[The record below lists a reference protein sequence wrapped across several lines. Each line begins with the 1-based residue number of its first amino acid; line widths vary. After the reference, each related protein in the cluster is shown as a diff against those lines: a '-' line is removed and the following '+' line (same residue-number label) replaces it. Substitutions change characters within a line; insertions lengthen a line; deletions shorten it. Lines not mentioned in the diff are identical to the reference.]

1 MRINDFHINIKVRII
16 ENFLSRFIGS
26 MIFPFMAIY
35 LSIHFGKKTA
45 GILLVVNVFAG
56 LIVNLLSGYLS
67 DYYGRKKIIAVSE
80 TIRFFSFLIMCSC
93 NSPWATYP
101 LITFLM
107 MMLNSLCWGLSVP
120 ANDAMLID
128 VSTEKQRKFMYSI
141 MYWSSNLSVAIGGVL
156 GGFLFED
163 YLFQLF
169 IVMTFLSFL
178 VVILVLFFI
187 EESYMPNNQSITIK
201 KHLIEL
207 FSNYQFV
214 LKDTKFVFFV
224 LAGVFILSSEYQLTH
239 YISIHL
245 LEIMP
250 EQKLL
255 MWDID
260 GIKALG
266 ILKSI
271 NTILVVMFMLFIHKI
286 AFKYEDKQVLL
297 IGSILLVTGYSVM
310 SYSGHIFILFMM
322 MVIATI
328 GEVLFGPLEQT
339 YFASMPPDQYRS
351 SYLAFNGFKLNL
363 SLLIASTTVLM
374 SSIVPSF
381 MISVFI
387 LGLGLMGVLIYYMI
401 LPQEKK
407 DFEHNE
413 M

>member
-45 GILLVVNVFAG
+45 GILLIVNVFAG

-80 TIRFFSFLIMCSC
+80 IIRFFSFLIMCSC

-101 LITFLM
+101 LITFFM

-163 YLFQLF
+163 YLFHLF
-169 IVMTFLSFL
+169 IVLTFLSFL

-187 EESYMPNNQSITIK
+187 QESYMPNNQSITIK
-201 KHLIEL
+201 EHLTEL
-207 FSNYQFV
+207 FNNYQFV

-224 LAGVFILSSEYQLTH
+224 LAGVFILSSEHQLTH

-255 MWDID
+255 IWDID

-271 NTILVVMFMLFIHKI
+271 NTILVVMLMLFIHKI
-286 AFKYEDKQVLL
+286 AFKYDDKKVLL

-363 SLLIASTTVLM
+363 SLLIASSTVLM

-387 LGLGLMGVLIYYMI
+387 LGLGIMGVLIYYNI

-407 DFEHNE
+407 DIEQN
-413 M
+413 

>member
-16 ENFLSRFIGS
+16 ENFISRFIGS

-56 LIVNLLSGYLS
+56 LFVNLLSGYLS

-101 LITFLM
+101 LITFFM

-224 LAGVFILSSEYQLTH
+224 LAGVFILSSEHQLTH

-255 MWDID
+255 IWDID

-286 AFKYEDKQVLL
+286 AFKYDDKKVLL

-351 SYLAFNGFKLNL
+351 SYLAFNGFKFNL
-363 SLLIASTTVLM
+363 SLLIASITVLI

-381 MISVFI
+381 MISVLI

-407 DFEHNE
+407 DFEQN
-413 M
+413 